1 MRRVLD
7 PMFVYFDLGRHWI
20 PQQGLAMMVLSDIS
34 YLMESSGILISLRL
48 LPHCVLFMLCRCL
61 KFMSVAF
68 CRFLISLALPLPKS
82 RDCRVPK
89 VLLSSAVPIPIR
101 FSPSCADILLIFTFI
116 PGNQQLILASLI
128 RHLDHKNVAHDP
140 QLKSYVIQV
149 ATALARQIRSGVV
162 LAEIGFVCDLCRHL
176 RKSLQA
182 TVESVGEQESNSNIL
197 LQNSIEDC
205 LLETAKG
212 VSLILVI

>member
-1 MRRVLD
+1 
-7 PMFVYFDLGRHWI
+7 
-20 PQQGLAMMVLSDIS
+20 
-34 YLMESSGILISLRL
+34 
-48 LPHCVLFMLCRCL
+48 MLTL
-61 KFMSVAF
+61 
-68 CRFLISLALPLPKS
+68 
-82 RDCRVPK
+82 
-89 VLLSSAVPIPIR
+89 
-101 FSPSCADILLIFTFI
+101 I

-197 LQNSIEDC
+197 LQNSIEGC
-205 LLETAKG
+205 LLEIAKG
-212 VSLILVI
+212 VSLILPWCMVVAFYCAFSLNECVLVYSRLVMHGRYLTLWL